1 MTTPNWTLEKVLGY
15 SVGVAMIGKTKSGE
29 RCASVDAFIRRFGR
43 RFGITMSTGAALLCC
58 RIATA
63 QPIADVVDNDTITNR
78 PLVLITALA
87 GLAMV
92 PFLLIMVTSFVKI
105 AVVLSIVR
113 QAIGTQQIPPTQ
125 VITGMAIVLTVY
137 IMMPV
142 GLEIYHDIQQN
153 VLDKKVLEKTDA
165 TTKPKKPTKKSKRR
179 GSTAKAIAKATGT
192 TGKTL
197 IGDVTVEEAIEIG
210 ERAQVPMRGFL
221 IKHAHLKDRDMFY
234 KLAWR
239 MRNPRDRAEL
249 SDEDWTI
256 IIPAFVISEL
266 KEAFQI
272 GFILFVPFLV
282 VDMVVA
288 NILMALGMQMLS
300 PTTISLPFKIL
311 LFVLVDGW
319 YLITKGLVIGYQ

>member
-1 MTTPNWTLEKVLGY
+1 MPPSIESPSPHASHAEAPRPTRGRVLSRMGRFLPARRTLMRVGLMAIVSALGM
-15 SVGVAMIGKTKSGE
+15 GVAANAHAQSLKDIM
-29 RCASVDAFIRRFGR
+29 
-43 RFGITMSTGAALLCC
+43 GAGS
-58 RIATA
+58 IS
-63 QPIADVVDNDTITNR
+63 NR
-78 PLVLITALA
+78 PLILLAALA
-87 GLAMV
+87 GLALV
-92 PFLLIMVTSFVKI
+92 PFVLIMVTSFVKI

-125 VITGMAIVLTVY
+125 VITGLAIVMTIY

-142 GLEIYHDIQQN
+142 GLEVYAVSQERLLQMN
-153 VLDKKVLEKTDA
+153 VNTKTFRLD
-165 TTKPKKPTKKSKRR
+165 
-179 GSTAKAIAKATGT
+179 TAAPEVVME
-192 TGKTL
+192 
-197 IGDVTVEEAIEIG
+197 VTQAG
-210 ERAQVPMRGFL
+210 LVPMRDFL
-221 IKHAHLKDRDMFY
+221 MKHAHLKDRDMFY

-239 MRNPRDRAEL
+239 MRQPRDRADL
-249 SDEDWTI
+249 TDQDFSV

-300 PTTISLPFKIL
+300 PTTISLPFKVL

-319 YLITKGLVIGYQ
+319 YLISRGLVIGYQ

>member
-1 MTTPNWTLEKVLGY
+1 MSMLVVLGY
-15 SVGVAMIGKTKSGE
+15 ANSAFAQKAAQIIDTNSV
-29 RCASVDAFIRRFGR
+29 
-43 RFGITMSTGAALLCC
+43 
-58 RIATA
+58 
-63 QPIADVVDNDTITNR
+63 TNR
-78 PLVLITALA
+78 PLLLLVALA
-87 GLAMV
+87 GLAIV
-92 PFLLIMVTSFVKI
+92 PFVLIMVTSFVKI

-125 VITGMAIVLTVY
+125 VITGLAIVLTVY

-142 GLEIYHDIQQN
+142 GLEIGHNAKQRIIEQSPDGKLTSLKDLSIDQIIE
-153 VLDKKVLEKTDA
+153 LSGDA
-165 TTKPKKPTKKSKRR
+165 Q
-179 GSTAKAIAKATGT
+179 I
-192 TGKTL
+192 
-197 IGDVTVEEAIEIG
+197 
-210 ERAQVPMRGFL
+210 PMRGFL
-221 IKHAHLKDRDMFY
+221 MKHAHLKDRDMFY

-239 MRNPRDRAEL
+239 MRLPRDRAEL
-249 SDEDWTI
+249 TDEDWTI
-256 IIPAFVISEL
+256 VIPAFVISEL

-300 PTTISLPFKIL
+300 PTTISLPFKVL

>member
-1 MTTPNWTLEKVLGY
+1 M
-15 SVGVAMIGKTKSGE
+15 
-29 RCASVDAFIRRFGR
+29 
-43 RFGITMSTGAALLCC
+43 
-58 RIATA
+58 
-63 QPIADVVDNDTITNR
+63 
-78 PLVLITALA
+78 
-87 GLAMV
+87 
-92 PFLLIMVTSFVKI
+92 MVTSFVKI

-125 VITGMAIVLTVY
+125 VITGLSIVLTVY

-142 GLEIYHDIQQN
+142 GLEIYHNAQESILQQS
-153 VLDKKVLEKTDA
+153 
-165 TTKPKKPTKKSKRR
+165 P
-179 GSTAKAIAKATGT
+179 G
-192 TGKTL
+192 
-197 IGDVTVEEAIEIG
+197 EEPMKLTELSVDQIVG
-210 ERAQVPMRGFL
+210 LSDQAQGPMRNFL
-221 IKHAHLKDRDMFY
+221 MKHAHLKDRDMFY

-239 MRNPRDRAEL
+239 MRMPKDRATL
-249 SDEDWTI
+249 TDKDWSI

-300 PTTISLPFKIL
+300 PTTISLPFKVL

-319 YLITKGLVIGYQ
+319 YLITKGLVVGYQ

>member
-1 MTTPNWTLEKVLGY
+1 MTRRQSFLAAAVAFLASTSAHAQKVGDLLGKE
-15 SVGVAMIGKTKSGE
+15 S
-29 RCASVDAFIRRFGR
+29 
-43 RFGITMSTGAALLCC
+43 
-58 RIATA
+58 
-63 QPIADVVDNDTITNR
+63 ITNR
-78 PLVLITALA
+78 PIILMVALA
-87 GLAMV
+87 GLALV
-92 PFLLIMVTSFVKI
+92 PFVLIMVTSFVKI

-125 VITGMAIVLTVY
+125 VITGMAIVMTVY

-142 GLEIYHDIQQN
+142 GLEVYHNAQARLAKMGIQEMT
-153 VLDKKVLEKTDA
+153 LD
-165 TTKPKKPTKKSKRR
+165 
-179 GSTAKAIAKATGT
+179 AINGDRLIA
-192 TGKTL
+192 
-197 IGDVTVEEAIEIG
+197 IGDEAQQPL
-210 ERAQVPMRGFL
+210 RQFL

-234 KLAWR
+234 KLAYR
-239 MRNPRDRAEL
+239 MRAPRDRASL
-249 SDEDWTI
+249 TDEDFSI
-256 IIPAFVISEL
+256 VVPAFVISEL

-319 YLITKGLVIGYQ
+319 YLITRGLVIGYT

>member
-1 MTTPNWTLEKVLGY
+1 MVSAYSAPKGFSRLLRGWSWLLTASIVFYSQNAFAQKVGEIFDQD
-15 SVGVAMIGKTKSGE
+15 SV
-29 RCASVDAFIRRFGR
+29 
-43 RFGITMSTGAALLCC
+43 
-58 RIATA
+58 
-63 QPIADVVDNDTITNR
+63 TNR
-78 PLVLITALA
+78 PLLLLTALA
-87 GLAMV
+87 GLAIV
-92 PFLLIMVTSFVKI
+92 PFALMMVTSFVKI

-125 VITGMAIVLTVY
+125 VITGLAIVLTVY

-142 GLEIYHDIQQN
+142 GLEIYHNAQESILQD
-153 VLDKKVLEKTDA
+153 
-165 TTKPKKPTKKSKRR
+165 
-179 GSTAKAIAKATGT
+179 KATGQELKLT
-192 TGKTL
+192 DL
-197 IGDVTVEEAIEIG
+197 SVDQIVELADEAQG
-210 ERAQVPMRGFL
+210 PMRGFL
-221 IKHAHLKDRDMFY
+221 MKHAHLKDRDMFY

-239 MRNPRDRAEL
+239 MRMPKDRATL
-249 SDEDWTI
+249 TDKDWSI

-300 PTTISLPFKIL
+300 PTTISLPFKVL

>member
-1 MTTPNWTLEKVLGY
+1 MSQLRKVLQCVQWLTLSLAVTIATDARAQKLDDIFSED
-15 SVGVAMIGKTKSGE
+15 SVG
-29 RCASVDAFIRRFGR
+29 
-43 RFGITMSTGAALLCC
+43 
-58 RIATA
+58 
-63 QPIADVVDNDTITNR
+63 NR
-78 PLVLITALA
+78 PILLLGALA
-87 GLAMV
+87 GLAIV
-92 PFLLIMVTSFVKI
+92 PFVLIMITSFVKI

-125 VITGMAIVLTVY
+125 VITGLAIVLTVY

-142 GLEIYHDIQQN
+142 GLEIYHSARDRILKQTGKELDIKQLNFDQ
-153 VLDKKVLEKTDA
+153 VADLATDA
-165 TTKPKKPTKKSKRR
+165 QEP
-179 GSTAKAIAKATGT
+179 I
-192 TGKTL
+192 
-197 IGDVTVEEAIEIG
+197 
-210 ERAQVPMRGFL
+210 RGFL

-239 MRNPRDRAEL
+239 MRQPRDRANL
-249 SDEDWTI
+249 ADDNWSVI
-256 IIPAFVISEL
+256 VPAFVISEL

-272 GFILFVPFLV
+272 GFILFIPFLV

-319 YLITKGLVIGYQ
+319 YLITRGLVMGYS

>member
-1 MTTPNWTLEKVLGY
+1 MSGLIFLFIISL
-15 SVGVAMIGKTKSGE
+15 SVSAKAQGVAEIIGKES
-29 RCASVDAFIRRFGR
+29 
-43 RFGITMSTGAALLCC
+43 
-58 RIATA
+58 
-63 QPIADVVDNDTITNR
+63 ITNR
-78 PLVLITALA
+78 PLILMTALA
-87 GLAMV
+87 ALALV
-92 PFLLIMVTSFVKI
+92 PFILIMVTSFVKI

-113 QAIGTQQIPPTQ
+113 QAVGTQQIPPTQ
-125 VITGMAIVLTVY
+125 VITGMAIILTVY

-142 GLEIYHDIQQN
+142 GLEVFHQANTMIA
-153 VLDKKVLEKTDA
+153 EKTA
-165 TTKPKKPTKKSKRR
+165 SSQAKSGQKTEK
-179 GSTAKAIAKATGT
+179 TARQIFSDLGVDDMLGIAK
-192 TGKTL
+192 
-197 IGDVTVEEAIEIG
+197 I
-210 ERAQVPMRGFL
+210 AQAPMREFL

-239 MRNPRDRAEL
+239 MRKPRDRAEL
-249 SDEDWTI
+249 SDKDWTI
-256 IIPAFVISEL
+256 IIPSFVISEL